1 MHTRFCKMQEIWQE
15 KKQMPNSRSQAST
28 RTWRQQRFCWS
39 NNENQRNSTDK
50 WVTWVTPAKAEQFA
64 SSQVCQWFLNAW
76 AVAWVRFSRL
86 SLAFPT
92 PERRNDKGHQGTMLK
107 KKQIHNAPAVCSKF
121 AGCCQILPVQ
131 RHRHSY
137 TMTQIAPISSPWT
150 TRSVPSIRFSQ
161 HLLWGPLP
169 FAAPC
174 GDTILLFPLNQF
186 ILAMKLPLLLVLGRY
201 FVYDSEVQLLCL
213 VDSQVHL
220 WEQVTRP
227 ASTADWLDRLHRI
240 NIYQHLS
247 TSINIYHIFLNILT
261 YSKIF

>member
-1 MHTRFCKMQEIWQE
+1 MGDLGDTCKSWTICFI
-15 KKQMPNSRSQAST
+15 PS
-28 RTWRQQRFCWS
+28 
-39 NNENQRNSTDK
+39 
-50 WVTWVTPAKAEQFA
+50 
-64 SSQVCQWFLNAW
+64 
-76 AVAWVRFSRL
+76 L
-86 SLAFPT
+86 SMI
-92 PERRNDKGHQGTMLK
+92 PERVSCCVGKVLTLVTCLSNTWKKEWQGTSRDNAE

-131 RHRHSY
+131 RYRHSY